1 MVLATLKTC
10 WWLTLVDLPLWKM
23 MDLVSWDDYSQYMEK
38 SKPCSKPPTRLY
50 IYVYF
55 NWNYSTMDWSLCTA
69 SCDFLYG
76 RPTSICVPVFRSPK
90 RVMASTDEG
99 PWSSFWTTHLY
110 LLIHD
115 RIWPVQ
121 STFLSHVW
129 LEELQYNT
137 VYWYWY
143 QFDSLKNMI

>member
-1 MVLATLKTC
+1 
-10 WWLTLVDLPLWKM
+10 
-23 MDLVSWDDYSQYMEK
+23 
-38 SKPCSKPPTRLY
+38 
-50 IYVYF
+50 
-55 NWNYSTMDWSLCTA
+55 
-69 SCDFLYG
+69 
-76 RPTSICVPVFRSPK
+76 
-90 RVMASTDEG
+90 MASTDEG